1 MGIRTIREIGDDILR
16 KQAKPIREMTPRIR
30 QLIKDMFE
38 TMYDDNGVGLAA
50 PQVGILKRLFV
61 IDCGAAETGEP
72 MPYVFINPEILET
85 RGEVTDSE
93 GCLSVPGRFAPVPR
107 PEWVK
112 VRALDRNMQPFELE
126 AEGLLAR
133 CICHENDHL
142 DGILY
147 VDKATGPVE
156 YVKEE

>member
-1 MGIRTIREIGDDILR
+1 MAIRTIREMGDELLR
-16 KQAKPIREMTPRIR
+16 KTSKPLKEMTPRIR
-30 QLIKDMFE
+30 QLIDDMFE

-61 IDCGAAETGEP
+61 IDCGEAETGAP
-72 MPYVFINPEILET
+72 RPLVFINPEILET
-85 RGEVTDSE
+85 EGEVTDNE
-93 GCLSVPGRFAPVPR
+93 GCLSIPGRFAPVPR
-107 PEWVK
+107 PERVK
-112 VRALDRNMQPFELE
+112 VRALDRNMKEFTLE

>member
-16 KQAKPIREMTPRIR
+16 KHSKPIKDMTPRIR

-61 IDCGAAETGEP
+61 IDCCDGEEGAP
-72 MPYVFINPEILET
+72 NPYVFINPEILET
-85 RGEVTDSE
+85 RGEVTDTE

-112 VRALDRNMQPFELE
+112 VRALDKNMQPFELE

-156 YVKEE
+156 YVKE

>member
-1 MGIRTIREIGDDILR
+1 MAIRTIREMGDEILR
-16 KQAKPIREMTPRIR
+16 KHSKPIKEMTPRLR
-30 QLIKDMFE
+30 QLIDDMFE

-61 IDCGAAETGEP
+61 IDCGSAEDDKP
-72 MPYVFINPEILET
+72 CPYVFINPQILET
-85 RGEVTDSE
+85 EGEVTESE

-107 PEWVK
+107 PERVK
-112 VRALDRNMQPFELE
+112 VRALDRNMKEFTLE

-156 YVKEE
+156 YVKES

>member
-16 KQAKPIREMTPRIR
+16 KHSKPIKEMTPRIR

-61 IDCGAAETGEP
+61 IDCCDGEEGAP
-72 MPYVFINPEILET
+72 NPYVFINPEILET
-85 RGEVTDSE
+85 RGEVTDTE

-112 VRALDRNMQPFELE
+112 VRALDKNMQPFELE

-156 YVKEE
+156 YVKE

>member
-1 MGIRTIREIGDDILR
+1 MGIRTIRDMGDDILR
-16 KQAKPIREMTPRIR
+16 KHSKPIKEMTPRIR
-30 QLIKDMFE
+30 QLIADMFE

-61 IDCGAAETGEP
+61 IDCGDPETLEP
-72 MPYVFINPEILET
+72 RPYVFINPEILET

-93 GCLSVPGRFAPVPR
+93 GCLSIPGRFAPVPR

-112 VRALDRNMQPFELE
+112 VRALDKDMKEFTLE

>member
-1 MGIRTIREIGDDILR
+1 MGIRKIREMGDDILR
-16 KQAKPIREMTPRIR
+16 KHSKPIKDMTPRIR
-30 QLIKDMFE
+30 QLIADMFE

-61 IDCGAAETGEP
+61 IDCGDPETLEP
-72 MPYVFINPEILET
+72 RPYVFINPEILET

-93 GCLSVPGRFAPVPR
+93 GCLSIPGRFAPVPR

-112 VRALDRNMQPFELE
+112 VRALDKNMQEFTLE

>member
-1 MGIRTIREIGDDILR
+1 MALR
-16 KQAKPIREMTPRIR
+16 KILTDEDPGLHKKCRPITAFNERLFT
-30 QLIKDMFE
+30 LLDDMHE
-38 TMYDDNGVGLAA
+38 TLANADGVGLAA

-61 IDCGAAETGEP
+61 IDCGDPETLEP
-72 MPYVFINPEILET
+72 RPYVFINPEILET

-93 GCLSVPGRFAPVPR
+93 GCLSIPGRFAPVPR

-112 VRALDRNMQPFELE
+112 VRALDKDMKEFTLE

>member
-1 MGIRTIREIGDDILR
+1 MGIRTIREMGDEILR
-16 KQAKPIREMTPRIR
+16 KHSKEIREMTPRIR
-30 QLIKDMFE
+30 QLIADMFE

-61 IDCGAAETGEP
+61 IDCGDGETGEHR
-72 MPYVFINPEILET
+72 PYVFINPEILET
-85 RGEVTDSE
+85 RGEVTDTE
-93 GCLSVPGRFAPVPR
+93 GCLSIPGRFAPVPR

-112 VRALDRNMQPFELE
+112 VRALDRDMQEFTLE

-156 YVKEE
+156 YVKAE